1 MADKD
6 AAWGDAPPVQKRPR
20 GRPPGKM
27 TTAVEQVYENL
38 GPAEKKVF
46 DHLAAPFQTYY
57 INLAITNEQ
66 FANGFRRA
74 PSHARAG
81 FVALRTWLS
90 TPRRNGDMR
99 IDTSRVSAPHLH
111 AFIRDRALE
120 QAAQERPHE
129 ILSAANADAFSTI
142 DSVAALSERA
152 LEVAKAKVGKGVGN
166 GTLCRW
172 ARPSP
177 TTSSSPYALAHR
189 MLASLPA
196 IDDTDA
202 DVALPLLLGREST

>member
-1 MADKD
+1 
-6 AAWGDAPPVQKRPR
+6 
-20 GRPPGKM
+20 M
-27 TTAVEQVYENL
+27 TTDIEKVYEGL

-81 FVALRTWLS
+81 FVALRSWLS
-90 TPRRNGDMR
+90 IARRNGHSR
-99 IDTSRVSAPHLH
+99 IDTDRVSAPHLH

-129 ILSAANADAFSTI
+129 ILSAANPDPLSAI

-177 TTSSSPYALAHR
+177 ASSSSPYALAHR

-196 IDDTDA
+196 IDDADA